1 MGDSML
7 PCFRMK
13 PSASG
18 AEFIDVVCTQEAIA
32 KISAMA
38 PVVVVGFQNHAILN
52 GVSTE
57 SGLCSLRLEVI
68 PAEMFSD
75 PFHED
80 ALLVDCLDKGAKNEN
95 QQPEPPDPYHSDPA
109 LDRLRQLGFVK

>member
-52 GVSTE
+52 GASTD

-68 PAEMFSD
+68 PTEMLSD
-75 PFHED
+75 PFHGD
-80 ALLVDCLDKGAKNEN
+80 TLPIDCLDEGVKNES
-95 QQPEPPDPYHSDPA
+95 QQPGHPDPCHSDPA
-109 LDRLRQLGFVK
+109 LDRLRELGFIK